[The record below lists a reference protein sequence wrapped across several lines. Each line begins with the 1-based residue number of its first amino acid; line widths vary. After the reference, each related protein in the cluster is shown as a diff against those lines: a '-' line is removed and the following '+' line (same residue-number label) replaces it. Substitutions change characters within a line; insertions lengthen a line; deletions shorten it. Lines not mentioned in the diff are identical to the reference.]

1 MSKKNKA
8 RRGFKVQISQQLTI
22 RGFEV
27 QTTKE
32 RSNL

>member
-1 MSKKNKA
+1 MSKKIKV
-8 RRGFKVQISQQLTI
+8 RRGFKVQISQELTI

-32 RSNL
+32 WSYL